1 MELALRTELAF
12 SHVRRRAA
20 FVTAA
25 TLAGALVLAPG
36 SVSAEGLFD
45 FLFGGT
51 QKPQGRQAPA
61 QANFFADPFGI
72 NQPAHPTSAPATRVA
87 GSGPAFCVRSCD
99 GKYFPLT
106 MRGNASPV
114 QTCQAFCPASVT
126 KVFYGSNIDS
136 AAAGNG
142 ERYADSENAYAYRKA
157 LRADCTCNG
166 RSPSGLAPVDL
177 TLDTSLRSGDVI
189 ATTDGLVAYT
199 GVRLGTDQAA
209 EFTPVACLSRPH
221 GGCPRPAWRNEGG
234 AGQRRDGRGQRAAS
248 RNTTR
253 RRPADRLD
261 TKNGCTEAAEAGR
274 SELGDIAA
282 RWSGHKIAKTTPCKA
297 EWTRSRVPHATD
309 ASAYR
314 PTMTPI
320 TLGADRY
327 FSSIAA
333 RAAARFS
340 GVSKPRFSARIIQQ

>member
-1 MELALRTELAF
+1 VELALRTELAF
-12 SHVRRRAA
+12 SRVRRRTT
-20 FVTAA
+20 FVAAA
-25 TLAGALVLAPG
+25 TLAGSLVLVPG

-45 FLFGGT
+45 FLFGGI
-51 QKPQGRQAPA
+51 QKQQTRQAPA

-72 NQPAHPTSAPATRVA
+72 NQTAHPAPAQRVA
-87 GSGPAFCVRSCD
+87 GSGPAFCVRGCD

-106 MRGNASPV
+106 MRGNATPV

-199 GVRLGTDQAA
+199 GVRLGADQTA
-209 EFTPVACLSRPH
+209 EFTPVASYPGLTADVRARLGEMKVAPVSAEMVAANAPL
-221 GGCPRPAWRNEGG
+221 PET
-234 AGQRRDGRGQRAAS
+234 RRDIELPTGSIPKAAVPKPAKRAEV
-248 RNTTR
+248 R
-253 RRPADRLD
+253 
-261 TKNGCTEAAEAGR
+261 
-274 SELGDIAA
+274 
-282 RWSGHKIAKTTPCKA
+282 
-297 EWTRSRVPHATD
+297 
-309 ASAYR
+309 
-314 PTMTPI
+314 
-320 TLGADRY
+320 
-327 FSSIAA
+327 
-333 RAAARFS
+333 
-340 GVSKPRFSARIIQQ
+340 